1 MTLIRRRPTRY
12 LHPNL
17 HPASPDPAQRRDTP
31 HAGRPTLHPDLLRG
45 LVRIL
50 DCRDF
55 ADELATLPEWVLTE
69 FGTSRAAVLAFAGR
83 LGRDGLARAQ
93 AEAASETLAAI
104 RLPALIFDAR
114 GEIIAANRLIAP
126 LSNYIHA
133 RVGDGVALADRAAD
147 ALLGEAIAAMSAG
160 APFTAR
166 AFPARAAAA
175 SDALMVVHV
184 IPIQLSACDVKP
196 GRAAILAL
204 APARPAPAPPEDLV
218 QSLLDLTRAEAR
230 VACALAAGKTVEEIA
245 AGSGTARATIR
256 THLHRVLEKTGCTRQ
271 AEIVALLG
279 GIASTR
285 LIGPC
290 AE

>member
-1 MTLIRRRPTRY
+1 MRY
-12 LHPNL
+12 LHPSL
-17 HPASPDPAQRRDTP
+17 HPTAPDMAHGRGARR
-31 HAGRPTLHPDLLRG
+31 AGRPTLHPDLLRSF
-45 LVRIL
+45 VRVL
-50 DCRDF
+50 ACRDF

-69 FGTSRAAVLAFAGR
+69 FGTSRAAVLAFAGK

-114 GEIIAANRLIAP
+114 GAVVAANRLIVP
-126 LSNYIHA
+126 LSNYLHG

-147 ALLGEAIAAMSAG
+147 ALLGEAIAAMSAD
-160 APFTAR
+160 APFAAR
-166 AFPARAAAA
+166 AFPARAAADA
-175 SDALMVVHV
+175 NALMVVHV
-184 IPIQLSACDVKP
+184 IPVHLSACDVNP

-204 APARPAPAPPEDLV
+204 APARPAPAPPEQLV
-218 QSLLDLTRAEAR
+218 QSLLDLTRAETR

-245 AGSGTARATIR
+245 ADSGTARATVR

-279 GIASTR
+279 GIASAR